1 MAAKGQAV
9 YLHKQPSPVEVKRW
23 LNWVVPAVLFLG
35 LLIWAAK
42 HLSDPATLPINKIR
56 VHGTFVN
63 LNENMLHQ
71 AIDNIVAGGYFNV
84 NVTEVRQVIEELP
97 WVNQATVRRV
107 WPNTLSVTV
116 IEQKAVA
123 RWAAGGLLN
132 EQGDLFQPTEAKYVA
147 GLPMFNGPAQL
158 NKIMLKKFEQ
168 INALV
173 VPLQSEITHFTMD
186 ARHAIT
192 LQLANEIEV
201 VLGRENVLE
210 RLQRLTKIYP
220 GALAKRSVEIKSID
234 LRYTNGMAV
243 RWKKLS

>member
-23 LNWVVPAVLFLG
+23 LNWVVPTIVLLG

-42 HLSDPATLPINKIR
+42 HLSDPATLPINKVR

-63 LNENMLHQ
+63 LNENMLHK
-71 AIDNIVAGGYFNV
+71 AVDNIVAGGYFNV
-84 NVTEVRQVIEELP
+84 NVNEVREVIENLP
-97 WVNQATVRRV
+97 WVYQATVRRV

-132 EQGDLFQPTEAKYVA
+132 EQGEVFKPAEASNVNALPLFS
-147 GLPMFNGPAQL
+147 GPEQL
-158 NKIMLKKFEQ
+158 NKLMLEKFRQ
-168 INALV
+168 ISELV
-173 VPLQSEITHFTMD
+173 TPLQSDITHFTMD
-186 ARHAIT
+186 ARHAVSVEF
-192 LQLANEIEV
+192 ANGIQV
-201 VLGRENVLE
+201 VLGRENTLH
-210 RLQRLTKIYP
+210 RLQRLIKIYP
-220 GALAKRSVEIKSID
+220 RVLGKRQAEIKSID

-243 RWKKLS
+243 AWKKQS